1 MTTGVCAVLLAAGAG
16 RRFAGP
22 GHKLRAALDGS
33 SVFAHALET
42 VLVSRIGPVVVV
54 VGADDLSDEIN
65 RVVDALPA
73 TERVSVT
80 VVNNSRWAKGMA
92 TSLHAGFDAAGALG
106 KDVVIVGLADQPRI
120 EAGAWRQ
127 LAECACELAVA
138 TYDGERGH
146 PVRIARRWWA
156 HVPDVG
162 DEGARQLL
170 RKEAEIVCE
179 VACRGTPT
187 DVDTTDDL
195 ARVSGESS
203 SVRRGRGDR
212 PKE

>member
-22 GHKLRAALDGS
+22 GHKLRASLDGS

-42 VLVSRIGPVVVV
+42 VLASAIGPVIVV
-54 VGADDLSDEIN
+54 VGADDLSDEVS
-65 RVVDALPA
+65 RVVASLPA
-73 TERVSVT
+73 ASRVPVS
-80 VVNNSRWAKGMA
+80 VVNNPRWADGMA
-92 TSLHAGFDAAGALG
+92 TSLHAGFDAAAERGL
-106 KDVVIVGLADQPRI
+106 DVVVVGLADQPRI
-120 EAGAWRQ
+120 DPDAWRR
-127 LAECACELAVA
+127 LADCTCELAVA

-146 PVRIARRWWA
+146 PVRIARRWWSDIP
-156 HVPDVG
+156 VVG

-195 ARVSGESS
+195 TRISGRTS
-203 SVRRGRGDR
+203 
-212 PKE
+212 PQ

>member
-22 GHKLRAALDGS
+22 GHKLRAALGGS

-42 VLVSRIGPVVVV
+42 VLASGIGPVVVV
-54 VGADDLSDEIN
+54 VGADDLSDEIS

-73 TERVSVT
+73 TGRVPVT
-80 VVNNSRWAKGMA
+80 VVNNSQWAHGMA
-92 TSLHAGFDAAGALG
+92 TSLHAGFAAADALG
-106 KDVVIVGLADQPRI
+106 MDAVVVGLADQPRI
-120 EAGAWRQ
+120 EPDAWRR
-127 LAECACELAVA
+127 LADCTCELAVA

-146 PVRIARRWWA
+146 PVRIARRWWSDIPA
-156 HVPDVG
+156 VG

-195 ARVSGESS
+195 ARISGRTS
-203 SVRRGRGDR
+203 
-212 PKE
+212 P

>member
-22 GHKLRAALDGS
+22 GHKLRASLDGS
-33 SVFAHALET
+33 SVFARALET
-42 VLVSRIGPVVVV
+42 VVASAVGPVIVV
-54 VGADDLSDEIN
+54 VGADDLSDEIG
-65 RVVDALPA
+65 RVVDAMPE
-73 TERVSVT
+73 TTRVPVSV
-80 VVNNSRWAKGMA
+80 VHNPRWADGMA
-92 TSLHAGFDAAGALG
+92 TSLHAAFDAAAAM
-106 KDVVIVGLADQPRI
+106 DMNVVIVGLADQPRI
-120 EAGAWRQ
+120 EPEAWRR
-127 LAECACELAVA
+127 LADCTCELAVA

-146 PVRIARRWWA
+146 PVRIARRWWSE
-156 HVPDVG
+156 VPAVG

-195 ARVSGESS
+195 ARISGRTS
-203 SVRRGRGDR
+203 
-212 PKE
+212 PQ